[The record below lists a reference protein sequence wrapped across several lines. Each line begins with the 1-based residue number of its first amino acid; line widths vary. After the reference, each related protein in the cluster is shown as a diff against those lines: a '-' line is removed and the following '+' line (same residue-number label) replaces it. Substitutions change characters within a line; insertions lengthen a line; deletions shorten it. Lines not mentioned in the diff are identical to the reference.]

1 MDDERDDAAEQP
13 LVRISHDWTHTCC
26 ELWTMSSSR
35 LSLGPRI
42 EPATYRVVVCG
53 GPGDVGPCR
62 PRVVALYPADDV
74 DKVHVRAIQAVAGP
88 VKVGD
93 HVNRKVVAIAPL
105 AVVAPP
111 RVCLAQ
117 RLDRRVHEI
126 PVAALMDI
134 GVGKGRRMRD
144 RELVN

>member
-53 GPGDVGPCR
+53 GPGDVSPCR
-62 PRVVALYPADDV
+62 RRVVALYPADDV
-74 DKVHVRAIQAVAGP
+74 DEVHVLAVQAVAGT
-88 VKVGD
+88 VKVVD
-93 HVNRKVVAIAPL
+93 HVNREVVAIAPL
-105 AVVAPP
+105 AVVAPS

-117 RLDRRVHEI
+117 RLDRHVHEI
-126 PVAALMDI
+126 PAAALMDI
-134 GVGKGRRMRD
+134 GIGKRRRMCD
-144 RELVN
+144 RELPN